1 MKTLLILGAS
11 SDIGRALI
19 EKVADS
25 YDIIW
30 AHYRT
35 PGKLDELTDKYGD
48 KVRPVFAD
56 LSSVDEVTSMVDILI
71 GAGGEPDD
79 IVHIPMAPYEIK
91 KFAKTDYDSFESSM
105 NLALRSSVIPLQA
118 FLPVMKKRGRGRVV
132 FVLSSVT
139 EGDTPANQSVYVTV
153 KYALLGLM
161 KSLAAEYAGSGGCIN
176 AVSPDMIDTAY
187 VSGLSHLILEQYAA
201 SRPSG
206 RLLAVD
212 EVVPHIAGLLSD
224 ESGDLNGAN
233 ILVE

>member
-1 MKTLLILGAS
+1 MKTLLILGGS

-19 EKVADS
+19 ESVVDS

-35 PGKLDELTDKYGD
+35 PGKLDPLVEKYGD
-48 KVRPVFAD
+48 KVRPVLAD
-56 LSSVDEVTSMVDILI
+56 LSSADEVNSMVDILI

-79 IVHIPMAPYEIK
+79 IVHIPMAPYEIQ
-91 KFAKTDYDSFESSM
+91 KFAKTDYDSFETAM

-118 FLPVMKKRGRGRVV
+118 FLPVMKKRGSGRVV

-139 EGDTPANQSVYVTV
+139 EGNPPANQSVYVTV

-161 KSLAAEYAGSGGCIN
+161 KSLASEYASSGVRIN

-187 VSGLSHLILEQYAA
+187 VSALSHLIIEQYAA
-201 SRPSG
+201 TRPSG
-206 RLLAVD
+206 RLLTVD
-212 EVVPHIAGLLSD
+212 EVVPHIINLLSD
-224 ESGDLNGAN
+224 ESDANGTN
-233 ILVE
+233 ILVN